1 MFFGLSKGVRIFRKV
16 KATEGPPRRRSN
28 ATPHKE
34 IPNVNA
40 ETAEKPRSSSGGIVD
55 KDLILLGHGSG
66 GKLSHQLLSDLVI
79 PALSGIPEAG
89 QNDAAVLA
97 HNGGRLAF
105 TTDSYVVD
113 PIFFPGGNIGDL
125 AVNGTV
131 NDLAMMGAR
140 PLFLSVGLI
149 LEEGFSRT
157 DLAAILGSMRTA
169 ADCAGVAIV
178 TGDTKVVPR
187 GKADRI
193 FINTSGVG
201 VLDHDLVIT
210 GSGAIPGDAVILS
223 GTIGDHGIAV
233 LAAREGLELESGIR
247 SDSAPLNGLV
257 AELLAE
263 GDALHVLR
271 DPTRGGVAT
280 TLKEIA
286 IQSRVGIT
294 IRENSLPLN
303 GAVRGVCAILGL
315 DPLYVANEGK
325 LLAIVAPQAADRV
338 LARMRAHPFGRNAAL
353 IGEVTE
359 AAAGRVQMETL
370 VGGMRGVEM
379 LAGEQLPRIC

>member
-1 MFFGLSKGVRIFRKV
+1 M
-16 KATEGPPRRRSN
+16 
-28 ATPHKE
+28 
-34 IPNVNA
+34 
-40 ETAEKPRSSSGGIVD
+40 D

-66 GKLSHQLLSDLVI
+66 GKLSHQLLDDLIV
-79 PALSGIPEAG
+79 PTLSGIPVAE
-89 QNDAAVLA
+89 QNDAAVLVME
-97 HNGGRLAF
+97 GMRLAF

-113 PIFFPGGNIGDL
+113 PVFFPGGNIGSL

-140 PLFLSVGLI
+140 PLFLSAGLI
-149 LEEGFSRT
+149 IEEGFSREE
-157 DLAAILGSMRTA
+157 LAGILRTMREA
-169 ADCAGVAIV
+169 ADAAHVRIV

-201 VLDHDLVIT
+201 VLEHDLDIS
-210 GSGAIPGDAVILS
+210 GSGARPGDKVLIN

-233 LAAREGLELESGIR
+233 LAAREGLELESDIE
-247 SDSAPLNGLV
+247 SDCAPLNGLV
-257 AELLAE
+257 AELLKE
-263 GDALHVLR
+263 GDAVHVLR

-286 IQSRVGIT
+286 HQSRVGIT
-294 IRENSLPLN
+294 LRERALPLN

-325 LLAIVAPQAADRV
+325 LLAVVAPEKAEA
-338 LARMRAHPFGRNAAL
+338 LLSRMRNHPLGQDAAI
-353 IGEVTE
+353 IGEV
-359 AAAGRVQMETL
+359 AAEPAGRVTMETT
-370 VGGMRGVEM
+370 VGGVRGVEM